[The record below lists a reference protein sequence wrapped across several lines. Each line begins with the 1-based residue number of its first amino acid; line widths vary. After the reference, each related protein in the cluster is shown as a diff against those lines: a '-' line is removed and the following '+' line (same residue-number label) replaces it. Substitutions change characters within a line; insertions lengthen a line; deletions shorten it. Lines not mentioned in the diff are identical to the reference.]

1 MQYSLK
7 LIILVQGFGPLK
19 IKIIQF
25 PGGFC
30 LNILCLA
37 IDQLLSADN
46 HLIVQL
52 AWLNNSGYYARIWR
66 RKRLDGQAPC
76 AKLPSLWKESCWRD
90 KILPCNIYINFFQC
104 YNLRIFYSVYVLH
117 VKITIRLILNYLCVL
132 FPIHE

>member
-30 LNILCLA
+30 LNTLCLA

-46 HLIVQL
+46 HLFVQP
-52 AWLNNSGYYARIWR
+52 A
-66 RKRLDGQAPC
+66 
-76 AKLPSLWKESCWRD
+76 
-90 KILPCNIYINFFQC
+90 
-104 YNLRIFYSVYVLH
+104 
-117 VKITIRLILNYLCVL
+117 
-132 FPIHE
+132 